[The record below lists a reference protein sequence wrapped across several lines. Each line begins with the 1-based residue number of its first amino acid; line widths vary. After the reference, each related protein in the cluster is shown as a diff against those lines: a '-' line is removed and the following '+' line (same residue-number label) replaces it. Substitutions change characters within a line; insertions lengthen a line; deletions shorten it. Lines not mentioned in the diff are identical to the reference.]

1 MTLTVGKSA
10 LIAACGVL
18 GTSLWLAASGAV
30 MADAPRKATAP
41 LVAGAPMA
49 AANEE
54 IIITQ
59 LVLAAPE
66 GSEDDIGEVYGL
78 ELLDWSTL
86 TSLEMRIARYRV
98 PRSKPVQS
106 VLGQLRKDHR
116 VISAEVSV
124 QYAHPSAPSK
134 DDSQAASRA
143 CRRRRADR
151 GRHPPSVRRSRRAR
165 LAATGSRACPRR
177 RRRDEPKRPPI
188 SSPAVCSRM
197 VVERRGF

>member
-134 DDSQAASRA
+134 DDSQAAVASVPAQASGPRTASAERA
-143 CRRRRADR
+143 AQSPRTAGRDR
-151 GRHPPSVRRSRRAR
+151 VASVPTPPP
-165 LAATGSRACPRR
+165 PRR
-177 RRRDEPKRPPI
+177 TETAADI
-188 SSPAVCSRM
+188 LA
-197 VVERRGF
+197 GGL